1 MKSTFSFFLL
11 LVSLLSL
18 NAQVKQV
25 KLPNIEPLAVKQI
38 AQLDTLVNKET
49 SGIIKSDLYKG
60 IYWIHNDSGDK
71 PRLIPITRDGK
82 IAQSYRYKTNEGQ
95 FIGDAVNMDWE
106 EIMKDDNGNLIVA
119 DYGNNCNCRRDLVF
133 YYIRETDPIQKNN
146 RVFKKIF
153 FRYPDQKQ
161 FTKEGDDYNF
171 DAEGAFF
178 AHGKIYVLSKNRSN
192 TYTKLYRLDTT
203 NPFEVNTLTLLDT
216 FDIKGKVTGADI
228 SKDGKTIAVLTY
240 TGVWLLKA
248 KNKDDY
254 FDGAIWW
261 LPIDAKG
268 MEGICF
274 DDEKTLILSRE
285 PTGTLHELKIT
296 DLKKVR

>member
-1 MKSTFSFFLL
+1 MRFIFTLL
-11 LVSLLSL
+11 FISCVSL

-25 KLPNIEPLAVKQI
+25 KLPNIQPVEVKQI
-38 AQLDTLVNKET
+38 AQLDTLIHKET
-49 SGIIKSDLYKG
+49 SGIIKSDLYKDV
-60 IYWIHNDSGDK
+60 YWLHNDSGDT
-71 PRLIPITRDGK
+71 PRIIPVNRKGK
-82 IAQSYRYKTNEGQ
+82 IVQSYRYKTNEGQ

-106 EIMKDDNGNLIVA
+106 EIMKDDKGNLIVA

-146 RVFKKIF
+146 RVFKKVF

-161 FTKEGDDYNF
+161 FTKEGNDYNY
-171 DAEGAFF
+171 DSEGAFY

-192 TYTKLYRLDTT
+192 TYTKLYRLDSTDT
-203 NPFEVNTLTLLDT
+203 NEINTLTLLDT
-216 FDIKGKVTGADI
+216 FDVKGKVTGADI
-228 SKDGKTIAVLTY
+228 SKDGKTLAVLTY
-240 TGVWLLKA
+240 SGVWIFKA

-254 FDGAIWW
+254 FDGDIWW
-261 LPIDAKG
+261 LPINAKG

-285 PTGTLHELKIT
+285 PTGTLHELKIA

>member
-1 MKSTFSFFLL
+1 MRFIFIVLL
-11 LVSLLSL
+11 ISCVSL

-25 KLPNIEPLAVKQI
+25 KLPNIQPVEVKQI
-38 AQLDTLVNKET
+38 AQLDTLVHKET
-49 SGIIKSDLYKG
+49 SGIIKSDLYKDV
-60 IYWIHNDSGDK
+60 YWLHNDSGDI
-71 PRLIPITRDGK
+71 PRIIPVNRKGEIV
-82 IAQSYRYKTNEGQ
+82 QSYRYKTNEGQ

-106 EIMKDDNGNLIVA
+106 EIMKDDKGNLIVA

-146 RVFKKIF
+146 RVFKKVF

-161 FTKEGDDYNF
+161 FTKEGDDYNY
-171 DAEGAFF
+171 DSEGAFY

-203 NPFEVNTLTLLDT
+203 KPFEVNTLTLLDT

-228 SKDGKTIAVLTY
+228 SKDGKTLAVLTY
-240 TGVWLLKA
+240 LGVWVFKA

-254 FDGAIWW
+254 FDGDIWW
-261 LPIDAKG
+261 LPINAKG

-285 PTGTLHELKIT
+285 PTGTLHELKIA